1 MKLVDEKK
9 IGDIVDEEIELIKQK
24 VFEGPNVHA
33 LFPVIE
39 AHVDLGD
46 WVETPSNED
55 LAYKLTSLLPEIKKH
70 TCSKGYEGGFLERLE
85 EGTYPAH
92 IIEHIALSIQNSVGS
107 DVSFGRSRRKEG
119 STYKIVISYEYPSLG
134 SLALERSVKL
144 VNKLLAGEEN
154 LEGFVDDILEDAED
168 AFMKEKFGPST
179 NAIIKAA
186 ESKDIPYKR
195 ADESYSLFSLG
206 WGKNR
211 KMIWGPETSETSL
224 IGTEIAQEKDI
235 CKDILYN
242 HGLPVPRGEV
252 ANSQQEALDIAGY
265 IGYPVVIK
273 PVSGNHG
280 DGVFVN
286 LKNPD
291 ELAEAYSLSKEYGD
305 YQLVE
310 KYLKGDDYRALLVNN
325 EVVAL
330 AQKVPAHV
338 EGDGSSTIKEL
349 VELVNQ
355 DPKRGDEHDNLLT
368 KIKFSEEV
376 MMNLERKGLSLDYI
390 PKEGETVQLTE
401 TSNLSTGGT
410 SKDRTDDIHPS
421 LKMVLERTSKIV
433 DLDLMGIDF
442 IADDI
447 SKPVSKLNWGIIEIN
462 ASPGL
467 RMHIS
472 PTSGEPRPVGEKIID
487 HLYPSGDGRIPLV
500 AITGTNGKTTTSR
513 LVEWLARNQGHNT
526 GLAVTGGIWSNGMKV
541 AEGDT
546 TGPWSANLVLQDPEV
561 DYAVLETARGGI
573 LKRGLGFD
581 KSSVGVVLNIR
592 KDHIGSDGIEDRD
605 DIFWVKSLVVEAIDE
620 DGYAVIN
627 GNDDYAE
634 KLIQKSNATP
644 ILFGVKKNRLIEEH
658 IDDGGEAFVREG
670 DELKA
675 YLYEGVKTIATV
687 NDFPYLRG
695 GVKMLV
701 ENTLAAMAAGY
712 ASGLDLDKFKNTL
725 ARFQTDECTTP
736 GRLNVF
742 EVEDRKIVVD
752 YAHNPDGLKN
762 LSEFTDHISN
772 GDRKI
777 LVFTGLGDRPDDDIL
792 ENGKIAGR
800 KFDEII
806 FTEKEDLIRGR
817 ESGEITSLLKEGAEA
832 VQKEPIT
839 IPDHMKAI
847 SHALEES
854 KPGDVIVSA
863 NVDITSEHLVEVFGD
878 SSKFQDKEKEE
889 IKDCKIDMTSS
900 LTTSEDKG
908 QEVVKREKKRD

>member
-9 IGDIVDEEIELIKQK
+9 IGDTADEEIELIRQR

-39 AHVDLGD
+39 AYVDLGD
-46 WVETPSNED
+46 WVETPSSEG
-55 LAYKLTSLLPEIKKH
+55 LAQKLTSLLPEIKKH
-70 TCSKGYEGGFLERLE
+70 TCSKGYEGGFIERLE

-92 IIEHIALSIQNSVGS
+92 MIEHIALSIQNSVGS
-107 DVSFGRSRRKEG
+107 DVSFGKSRRDEG
-119 STYKIVISYEYPSLG
+119 SIYKVVISYEYPSLA

-154 LEGFVDDILEDAED
+154 LDGFVGNILEDAED
-168 AFMKEKFGPST
+168 AFLKEKIGPST
-179 NAIIKAA
+179 NAILEAA
-186 ESKDIPYKR
+186 KSKDIPYKR
-195 ADESYSLFSLG
+195 ADGDYSLFSLG

-235 CKDILYN
+235 CKDFLYN

-252 ANSQQEALDIAGY
+252 ATSLKEALDIAEY

-291 ELAEAYSLSKEYGD
+291 ELAEAYSLAKEYED

-330 AQKVPAHV
+330 AKKVPAHV

-349 VELVNQ
+349 VKLVNQ

-368 KIKFSEEV
+368 KIKFNEEV

-410 SKDRTDDIHPS
+410 SEDHTDELHPT
-421 LKMVLERTSKIV
+421 LKRLLEKTSKIV

-447 SKPVSKLNWGIIEIN
+447 SKPVNELNWGIIEIN

-472 PTSGEPRPVGEKIID
+472 PTSGEPRPVGKKIID
-487 HLYPSGDGRIPLV
+487 HLYPSGEGRIPLV

-513 LVEWLARNQGHNT
+513 LVEWLGRNQGHHT
-526 GLAVTGGIWSNGMKV
+526 GLAVTGGIWSNGMKI

-546 TGPWSANLVLQDPEV
+546 TGPWSANLVLQDPDV
-561 DYAVLETARGGI
+561 DYAVLETARGGM

-581 KSSVGVVLNIR
+581 KCSVSVVLNIR
-592 KDHIGSDGIEDRD
+592 EDHIGMNGVEDRD
-605 DIFWVKSLVVEAIDE
+605 DIFWVKSLLVEATDK
-620 DGYAVIN
+620 DGYSVIN

-634 KLIQKSNATP
+634 QLIEKANGTP
-644 ILFGVKKNRLIEEH
+644 VLFGVEKNQLIENH
-658 IDDGGEAFVREG
+658 VKNGGEAFVREG
-670 DELKA
+670 DELVA
-675 YLYEGVKTIATV
+675 YLKEGVKNIANV
-687 NDFPYLRG
+687 KDLSFLRG
-695 GVKMLV
+695 GVRMLV

-712 ASGLDLDKFKNTL
+712 ASGLEVDRFKNAL
-725 ARFQTDECTTP
+725 AKFQTDECTTP

-742 EVEDRKIVVD
+742 EVEDRNIVVD

-762 LSEFTDHISN
+762 LSEFTDHVSN
-772 GDRKI
+772 GNRKI
-777 LVFTGLGDRPDDDIL
+777 LVFTGLGDRTDEDIL
-792 ENGKIAGR
+792 ENGEVAGEN
-800 KFDEII
+800 FDRII

-817 ESGEITSLLKEGAEA
+817 EAGEIMSLLKEGAEEM
-832 VQKEPIT
+832 KNEPVT
-839 IPDHMKAI
+839 IQDPMKAI
-847 SHALEES
+847 SYALGES
-854 KPGDVIVSA
+854 RPGDVVVCA
-863 NVDITSEHLVEVFGD
+863 NIDISSEHLAEVFGASND
-878 SSKFQDKEKEE
+878 FKDKGLEE
-889 IKDCKIDMTSS
+889 IRNCKIGLVSNQTVSD
-900 LTTSEDKG
+900 LNENIV
-908 QEVVKREKKRD
+908 E

>member
-9 IGDIVDEEIELIKQK
+9 IGDTADEEIELKRK
-24 VFEGPNVHA
+24 RVFEGPNVHA
-33 LFPVIE
+33 LFSVIE
-39 AHVDLGD
+39 AYVDLGD
-46 WVETPSNED
+46 WVETPSNEG
-55 LAYKLTSLLPEIKKH
+55 LAQKLISLLPEIKNH
-70 TCSKGYEGGFLERLE
+70 TCSRGYEGGFVERLE

-92 IIEHIALSIQNSVGS
+92 MIEHIALSIQNSVGS
-107 DVSFGRSRRKEG
+107 DVSFGKSRREEG
-119 STYKIVISYEYPSLG
+119 STYKVIISYEYPSLA

-154 LEGFVDDILEDAED
+154 LDGFVDNILEDAEE
-168 AFMKEKFGPST
+168 ALLKEKIGPST
-179 NAIIKAA
+179 NAILEAA
-186 ESKDIPYKR
+186 KNKDIPYKR
-195 ADESYSLFSLG
+195 ADEDYSLFSLG

-235 CKDILYN
+235 CKDFLYN

-252 ANSQQEALDIAGY
+252 ANSLKEALDIAEY

-291 ELAEAYSLSKEYGD
+291 ELAEAYSLAKEYED

-330 AQKVPAHV
+330 AKKVPAHV

-368 KIKFSEEV
+368 KIKFNEEV

-410 SKDRTDDIHPS
+410 SEDRTDELHPT
-421 LKMVLERTSKIV
+421 LKRLLERTSKIV

-447 SKPVSKLNWGIIEIN
+447 SKPVDELNWGIIEIN

-472 PTSGEPRPVGEKIID
+472 PTSGQPRQVGKKIID
-487 HLYPSGDGRIPLV
+487 HLYPSGEGRIPLV

-513 LVEWLARNQGHNT
+513 LVEWLGRNQGHHT
-526 GLAVTGGIWSNGMKV
+526 GLAVTGGIWSNGMKI

-546 TGPWSANLVLQDPEV
+546 TGPWSANLVLQDPDV
-561 DYAVLETARGGI
+561 DYAVLETARGGM

-581 KSSVGVVLNIR
+581 KCSVSVVLNIR
-592 KDHIGSDGIEDRD
+592 EDHIGLNGIEDRD
-605 DIFWVKSLVVEAIDE
+605 DIFWVKSLLVEATDK
-620 DGYAVIN
+620 DGYSVIN
-627 GNDDYAE
+627 GIDDYAE
-634 KLIQKSNATP
+634 QLIEKARGKP
-644 ILFGVKKNRLIEEH
+644 ILFGVEKNQLIENH
-658 IDDGGEAFVREG
+658 IKSGGEAFVREG
-670 DELKA
+670 DELVA
-675 YLYEGVKTIATV
+675 YLKENVKNIANV
-687 NDFPYLRG
+687 KDLPYLRG
-695 GVKMLV
+695 GVSMLV

-712 ASGLDLDKFKNTL
+712 ASGLEVDRFKNTL
-725 ARFQTDECTTP
+725 AKFQTDECTTP

-742 EVEDRKIVVD
+742 EVEDRNIVVD

-772 GDRKI
+772 GNRKI
-777 LVFTGLGDRPDDDIL
+777 LVFSGLGDRTDEDIL
-792 ENGKIAGR
+792 ENGEVAGES
-800 KFDEII
+800 FDELV
-806 FTEKEDLIRGR
+806 FTEKDDLIRNR
-817 ESGEITSLLKEGAEA
+817 DPGEILSLLKEGAERKK
-832 VQKEPIT
+832 KEPVI
-839 IPDHMKAI
+839 INEPMKAI
-847 SHALEES
+847 SYALGES
-854 KPGDVIVSA
+854 TPGDVVVCA
-863 NVDITSEHLVEVFGD
+863 NLDITSEHLAEVFGTFSD
-878 SSKFQDKEKEE
+878 FKDKELEE
-889 IKDCKIDMTSS
+889 IRNCKIGLISNQTVSDSN
-900 LTTSEDKG
+900 ENIV
-908 QEVVKREKKRD
+908 E

>member
-9 IGDIVDEEIELIKQK
+9 IGDTADEEIELIRKR

-39 AHVDLGD
+39 AYVDLGD
-46 WVETPSNED
+46 WVETPSNEG
-55 LAYKLTSLLPEIKKH
+55 LAQKLTNLLPEIKKH
-70 TCSKGYEGGFLERLE
+70 TCSRGYEGGFVERLE

-92 IIEHIALSIQNSVGS
+92 MIEHIALSIQNSVGS
-107 DVSFGRSRRKEG
+107 DVSFGKSRRDEG
-119 STYKIVISYEYPSLG
+119 SIYKVVISYEYPSLA

-154 LEGFVDDILEDAED
+154 LDGFVDNILEDAED
-168 AFMKEKFGPST
+168 ALLKEKIGPST
-179 NAIIKAA
+179 NAILEAA
-186 ESKDIPYKR
+186 KSKDIPYMR
-195 ADESYSLFSLG
+195 ADDDYSLFSLG

-235 CKDILYN
+235 CKDFLYN

-252 ANSQQEALDIAGY
+252 ATSLKEALDIAEY
-265 IGYPVVIK
+265 IGYPIVIK

-280 DGVFVN
+280 EGVFVN

-291 ELAEAYSLSKEYGD
+291 ELAEAYSLAKEYED

-310 KYLKGDDYRALLVNN
+310 KYLKGEDYRALLVNN

-330 AQKVPAHV
+330 AKKVPAHV

-349 VELVNQ
+349 VELINQ

-368 KIKFSEEV
+368 KIKFNEEV

-390 PKEGETVQLTE
+390 PKEGEIVRLTE

-410 SKDRTDDIHPS
+410 SEDRTDELHPT
-421 LKMVLERTSKIV
+421 LKRLLERTSKIV

-447 SKPVSKLNWGIIEIN
+447 SKPVDKLNWGIIEIN

-472 PTSGEPRPVGEKIID
+472 PTSGESRPVGKKIID
-487 HLYPSGDGRIPLV
+487 HLYPSGEGRIPLV

-513 LVEWLARNQGHNT
+513 LVEWLGRNQGHHT
-526 GLAVTGGIWSNGMKV
+526 GLAVTGGIWSNGMKI

-546 TGPWSANLVLQDPEV
+546 TGPWSANLVLQDPDV
-561 DYAVLETARGGI
+561 DYAVLETARGGM

-581 KSSVGVVLNIR
+581 KCSVSVVLNIR
-592 KDHIGSDGIEDRD
+592 EDHIGMNGVEHRD
-605 DIFWVKSLVVEAIDE
+605 DIFWVKSLLVEATDE
-620 DGYAVIN
+620 NGYSVIN

-634 KLIQKSNATP
+634 QLIEKANGTP
-644 ILFGVKKNRLIEEH
+644 LLFGVEKNQLIENH
-658 IDDGGEAFVREG
+658 IKNGGEAFVQKG
-670 DELKA
+670 DELVA
-675 YLYEGVKTIATV
+675 FLQEGVKNIANV
-687 NDFPYLRG
+687 KDLPFLRG
-695 GVKMLV
+695 GVMMLV

-712 ASGLDLDKFKNTL
+712 ASGLEVDRFKN
-725 ARFQTDECTTP
+725 AFAKFETDECTTP

-742 EVEDRKIVVD
+742 EVEDRNIVVD

-772 GDRKI
+772 GNRKI
-777 LVFTGLGDRPDDDIL
+777 LVFTGLGDRTDEDII
-792 ENGKIAGR
+792 ENGEVAGE
-800 KFDEII
+800 KFDRLI
-806 FTEKEDLIRGR
+806 FTEKDNLIRGR
-817 ESGEITSLLKEGAEA
+817 ESGEIMSLLKEGAELMKNQP
-832 VQKEPIT
+832 VT
-839 IPDHMKAI
+839 IQDPMKAI
-847 SHALEES
+847 SYALGES
-854 KPGDVIVSA
+854 TPGDVVVCA
-863 NVDITSEHLVEVFGD
+863 NLDITSEHLAKVFGA
-878 SSKFQDKEKEE
+878 SNELWDKERDE
-889 IKDCKIDMTSS
+889 IKDCKIDLTST
-900 LTTSEDKG
+900 LKTSEKNDTIV
-908 QEVVKREKKRD
+908 E

>member
-1 MKLVDEKK
+1 MIDEKK
-9 IGDIVDEEIELIKQK
+9 IGDNVDKKIELVRKR

-39 AHVDLGD
+39 AYIDLGD
-46 WVETPSNED
+46 WVETPSD
-55 LAYKLTSLLPEIKKH
+55 KGVAKKLVNLLPEIKKH
-70 TCSKGYEGGFLERLE
+70 TCSRGYEGGFVERLE

-92 IIEHIALSIQNSVGS
+92 IIEHVALSIQNSVGS
-107 DVSFGRSRRKEG
+107 EVSFGKSRRDEG
-119 STYKIVISYEYPSLG
+119 SIYRIVISYEYPSLA
-134 SLALERSVKL
+134 SLAIEKSVKL

-154 LEGFVDDILEDAED
+154 LGGLIENILEEAEE
-168 AFMKEKFGPST
+168 AFLEEKIGPST
-179 NAIIKAA
+179 NAILEAA
-186 ESKDIPYKR
+186 KSKDIPYKR
-195 ADESYSLFSLG
+195 ADDDYSLFSLG

-211 KMIWGPETSETSL
+211 KLIWGPETSETSL

-235 CKDILYN
+235 CKDFLYN

-252 ANSQQEALDIAGY
+252 ATSLKEALDIAEY

-280 DGVFVN
+280 EGVFVN

-291 ELAEAYSLSKEYGD
+291 ELAEAYSLAKEYED

-310 KYLKGDDYRALLVNN
+310 KYLEGDDYRALLVNN

-330 AQKVPAHV
+330 AKKVPAHV

-355 DPKRGDEHDNLLT
+355 DPKRGDEHDNILT
-368 KIKFSEEV
+368 KIKLNEEV

-401 TSNLSTGGT
+401 TSNISTGGT
-410 SKDRTDDIHPS
+410 SEDRTDDLHPT
-421 LKMVLERTSKIV
+421 LKRVLERTSKIV

-447 SKPVSKLNWGIIEIN
+447 SKPLNELNWGIIEIN

-472 PTSGEPRPVGEKIID
+472 PTSGESRPVGKKIID
-487 HLYPSGDGRIPLV
+487 HLYPSGEGRIPLV

-513 LVEWLARNQGHNT
+513 LVEWLGRNQGHHT
-526 GLAVTGGIWSNGMKV
+526 GLAVTGGIWSNGMKI

-561 DYAVLETARGGI
+561 DYAVLETARGGM

-581 KSSVGVVLNIR
+581 KCSVSVVLNIR
-592 KDHIGSDGIEDRD
+592 KDHIGTNGVEDRD
-605 DIFWVKSLVVEAIDE
+605 DIFWVKSLLVEATDE
-620 DGYAVIN
+620 DGYSVIN

-634 KLIQKSNATP
+634 QLIEKANGTP
-644 ILFGVKKNRLIEEH
+644 ILFGVEKNQLIKEH
-658 IDDGGEAFVREG
+658 IENGGEAFVREG
-670 DELKA
+670 DELIA
-675 YLYEGVKTIATV
+675 YLHESVKTIANV
-687 NDFPYLRG
+687 KDLPYLRG

-712 ASGLDLDKFKNTL
+712 ASGLDVDKFKNGL
-725 ARFQTDECTTP
+725 AKFHTDECTTP

-742 EVEDRKIVVD
+742 EVEDRNIVVD
-752 YAHNPDGLKN
+752 YAHNPDGLEN

-772 GDRKI
+772 GNRKI
-777 LVFTGLGDRPDDDIL
+777 LVFTGLGDRTDDDIF
-792 ENGKIAGR
+792 ENGKVAGE
-800 KFDEII
+800 KFDELI
-806 FTEKEDLIRGR
+806 FTEKDDLIRGR
-817 ESGEITSLLKEGAEA
+817 EAGEIISLLKEGAEEMK
-832 VQKEPIT
+832 KEPVT
-839 IPDHMKAI
+839 IEDSMKAI
-847 SHALEES
+847 SYALGES
-854 KPGDVIVSA
+854 RPGDVVVFA
-863 NVDITSEHLVEVFGD
+863 NLDITSEHLVDVFGD
-878 SSKFQDKEKEE
+878 SSKFSSKKEE
-889 IKDCKIDMTSS
+889 EIRNCKIDLISS
-900 LTTSEDKG
+900 QTNSE
-908 QEVVKREKKRD
+908 

>member
-9 IGDIVDEEIELIKQK
+9 IGDTADEEIELIRKR

-39 AHVDLGD
+39 AYVDLGD
-46 WVETPSNED
+46 WVETPSNEG
-55 LAYKLTSLLPEIKKH
+55 LAQKLTSLLPEIKKH
-70 TCSKGYEGGFLERLE
+70 TCSRGYEGGFIERLE

-92 IIEHIALSIQNSVGS
+92 MIEHIALSIQNSVGS
-107 DVSFGRSRRKEG
+107 DVSFGKSRRDDG
-119 STYKIVISYEYPSLG
+119 SIYKVVISYEYPSLA

-154 LEGFVDDILEDAED
+154 LDGFVDNILEDAED
-168 AFMKEKFGPST
+168 ALMKEKIGPST
-179 NAIIKAA
+179 NAILEAA
-186 ESKDIPYKR
+186 KSKDIPYNR
-195 ADESYSLFSLG
+195 ADDDYSLFSLG

-235 CKDILYN
+235 CKDFLYN

-252 ANSQQEALDIAGY
+252 ATSLKEALDIAEY

-291 ELAEAYSLSKEYGD
+291 ELAEAYSLAKEYED

-330 AQKVPAHV
+330 AKKVPAHV

-349 VELVNQ
+349 VKLINQ

-368 KIKFSEEV
+368 KIKFNEEV

-390 PKEGETVQLTE
+390 PKEGETVRLTE

-410 SKDRTDDIHPS
+410 SEDRTDELHPT
-421 LKMVLERTSKIV
+421 LKRLLERTSKIV

-447 SKPVSKLNWGIIEIN
+447 SKPVDQLNWGIIEIN

-472 PTSGEPRPVGEKIID
+472 PTAGESRPVGKKIID
-487 HLYPSGDGRIPLV
+487 HLYPSGEGRIPLV

-513 LVEWLARNQGHNT
+513 LVEWLGRNQGHHT
-526 GLAVTGGIWSNGMKV
+526 GLAVTGGIWSNGMKI

-546 TGPWSANLVLQDPEV
+546 TGPWSANLVLQDPDV
-561 DYAVLETARGGI
+561 DYAVLETARGGM

-581 KSSVGVVLNIR
+581 KCSVSVVLNIR
-592 KDHIGSDGIEDRD
+592 EDHIGMNGVEDRD
-605 DIFWVKSLVVEAIDE
+605 DIFWVKSLLVEATDK
-620 DGYAVIN
+620 DGYSVIN

-634 KLIQKSNATP
+634 QLIEKANGTP
-644 ILFGVKKNRLIEEH
+644 LLFGVEKNQLIENH
-658 IDDGGEAFVREG
+658 VKNGGEAFVQEG
-670 DELKA
+670 DELVA
-675 YLYEGVKTIATV
+675 YLKEGEKNIANVK
-687 NDFPYLRG
+687 DLPFLRG
-695 GVKMLV
+695 GVRMLV

-712 ASGLDLDKFKNTL
+712 ASGLEVDRFKNAL
-725 ARFQTDECTTP
+725 AKFQTDECTTP

-742 EVEDRKIVVD
+742 EVEDRNIVVD

-762 LSEFTDHISN
+762 LSEFTDHVSN
-772 GDRKI
+772 GNKKI
-777 LVFTGLGDRPDDDIL
+777 LVFSGLGDRTDEDIL
-792 ENGKIAGR
+792 ENGEVAGEN
-800 KFDEII
+800 FDRII

-817 ESGEITSLLKEGAEA
+817 EAGEIISLLKEGAEEM
-832 VQKEPIT
+832 KNEPVT
-839 IPDHMKAI
+839 IQDPMKAI
-847 SHALEES
+847 SYALGES
-854 KPGDVIVSA
+854 RPGDVVVCA
-863 NVDITSEHLVEVFGD
+863 NLDISSEHLAEVFGT
-878 SSKFQDKEKEE
+878 SSDFKDKELEE
-889 IKDCKIDMTSS
+889 IRNCKIGLISNQKVSDSNES
-900 LTTSEDKG
+900 IVERG
-908 QEVVKREKKRD
+908 

>member
-1 MKLVDEKK
+1 MKLIDEKK
-9 IGDIVDEEIELIKQK
+9 IGDTVDEEIELMRKR

-39 AHVDLGD
+39 AYIDLGD
-46 WVETPSNED
+46 WVETPSNEGF
-55 LAYKLTSLLPEIKKH
+55 AQKLVNLLPEIKKH
-70 TCSKGYEGGFLERLE
+70 TCSRGHEGGFVERLE

-92 IIEHIALSIQNSVGS
+92 IIEHTTLSIQNTVGS
-107 DVSFGRSRRKEG
+107 DVSFGKSRREEG
-119 STYKIVISYEYPSLG
+119 SVYKIVISYEYPSLA
-134 SLALERSVKL
+134 SLALEGAVKL

-154 LEGFVDDILEDAED
+154 LEGFVESVLEEAED
-168 AFMKEKFGPST
+168 ALLKEKIGPST
-179 NAIIKAA
+179 NAILEAA
-186 ESKDIPYKR
+186 KNKDIPYKR
-195 ADESYSLFSLG
+195 ADEDYSLFSLG

-211 KMIWGPETSETSL
+211 KLIWGPETSETSL

-235 CKDILYN
+235 CKDFLYN

-252 ANSQQEALDIAGY
+252 ATSLKEALDIAEY

-280 DGVFVN
+280 EGVFVN

-291 ELAEAYSLSKEYGD
+291 ELAEAYSLAKEYES

-330 AQKVPAHV
+330 AKKVSAHV

-349 VELVNQ
+349 VELVNR

-368 KIKFSEEV
+368 KIKFNEEV
-376 MMNLERKGLSLDYI
+376 MMNLERKGLTLDYI

-410 SKDRTDDIHPS
+410 SEDRTDELHPT
-421 LKMVLERTSKIV
+421 LKRLLERTSKIV

-447 SKPVSKLNWGIIEIN
+447 SKPVDELNWGIIEIN

-472 PTSGEPRPVGEKIID
+472 PTSGQPRQVGKKIID
-487 HLYPSGDGRIPLV
+487 HLYPSGEGRIPLV

-513 LVEWLARNQGHNT
+513 LVEWLGRNQGHHT
-526 GLAVTGGIWSNGMKV
+526 GLAVTGGIWSNGMKI

-546 TGPWSANLVLQDPEV
+546 TGPWSANLVLQDPDV
-561 DYAVLETARGGI
+561 DYAVLETARGGM

-581 KSSVGVVLNIR
+581 KCSVSVVLNIR
-592 KDHIGSDGIEDRD
+592 EDHIGLNGIEDRD
-605 DIFWVKSLVVEAIDE
+605 DIFWVKSLLVEATDK
-620 DGYAVIN
+620 DGYSVIN
-627 GNDDYAE
+627 GIDDYAE
-634 KLIQKSNATP
+634 QLIEKARGKP
-644 ILFGVKKNRLIEEH
+644 ILFGVEKNQLIENH
-658 IDDGGEAFVREG
+658 IKSGGEAFVREG
-670 DELKA
+670 DELVA
-675 YLYEGVKTIATV
+675 YLKENVKNIANV
-687 NDFPYLRG
+687 KDLPYLRG
-695 GVKMLV
+695 GVSMLV

-712 ASGLDLDKFKNTL
+712 ASGLEVDRFKNTL
-725 ARFQTDECTTP
+725 AKFQTDECTTP

-742 EVEDRKIVVD
+742 EVEDRNIVVD

-772 GDRKI
+772 GNRKI
-777 LVFTGLGDRPDDDIL
+777 LVFSGLGDRTDEDIL
-792 ENGKIAGR
+792 ENGEVAGES
-800 KFDEII
+800 FDELV
-806 FTEKEDLIRGR
+806 FTEKDDLIRNR
-817 ESGEITSLLKEGAEA
+817 DPGEILSLLKEGAERKK
-832 VQKEPIT
+832 KEPVI
-839 IPDHMKAI
+839 INEPMKAI
-847 SHALEES
+847 SYALGES
-854 KPGDVIVSA
+854 TPGDVVVCA
-863 NVDITSEHLVEVFGD
+863 NLDITSEHLAEVFGTFSD
-878 SSKFQDKEKEE
+878 FKDKELEE
-889 IKDCKIDMTSS
+889 IRNCKIGLISNQTVSDSN
-900 LTTSEDKG
+900 ENIV
-908 QEVVKREKKRD
+908 E